1 MNAVSLAA
9 LLASIQGGV
18 YVLLALPLFL
28 RGKRFLAFLNIVS
41 ALWAA
46 SQAAY
51 WLNWLPGLQRDF
63 TARLPLYA
71 LLALAALLFV
81 YTLGGV
87 GRARR
92 APLWLALGAAWLGLV
107 LLADANPLG
116 WPDILWSGGGQT
128 LPRYNFV
135 LAALALGWSFFSAAA
150 AFVALRAYRQER
162 QPLQRNRIKY
172 LAAIITLCAAGDVL
186 FLANLWLPGGALR
199 LGGLSIAAFAAL
211 VPRLPSLRRAV
222 LRSLSYLI
230 ATGFA
235 AAGYLGV
242 ILVAQRLADFGLSL
256 AFPAAAL
263 ILAAILGVLIHP
275 LLNLAQKW
283 LDGLIAG
290 VSHDPRRILR
300 EYSESI
306 SNVLDFKLLGE
317 MVTGL
322 VGEALGA
329 QRGLLYLVERE
340 KDSNG
345 NNCYRLRNAGDPN
358 LDALLS
364 GDSLLAERLRQQRAP
379 LAQEDIFKFIALPEE
394 ERAWLDEVGIE
405 LLAPILTKEEWVGLL
420 ALGPKSSGEPYW
432 DDDRLLL
439 STLADQTAV
448 ALENARLVESLMRL
462 NAEFRRAISAL
473 NQANRNLERLER
485 TKSDF
490 ISIASHE
497 LRTPI
502 TVLSGYSQMLL
513 DDPQW
518 NKNPHY
524 AAALGGI
531 YSGAQRLHEV
541 VDSMLDMAKI
551 DNRDLQLDRQPAA
564 LAALIEGVYNELKAA
579 LSERR
584 QTFES
589 QDLDV
594 LPAVEADQDT
604 LRKVFYHLISNAIK
618 YTPDGGRITVK
629 GRSALPAPNG
639 LTVSGVE
646 IVVSDTGIGVDTRL
660 QELIFT
666 KFYQT
671 GELALHSSGKTK
683 FKGGGPGLG
692 LAIAKGIV
700 EAHGGR
706 IWVESPGRD
715 ETRCPGS
722 HFHVLLPLA
731 HSGEEKTRPL
741 SY

>member
-9 LLASIQGGV
+9 LLASIQGGS

-28 RGKRFLAFLNIVS
+28 RGKRLLAFISLIS
-41 ALWAA
+41 ALWAV

-51 WLNWLPGLQRDF
+51 WLNWLPGLQSDF
-63 TARLPLYA
+63 SARLPLYG
-71 LLALAALLFV
+71 LLALAALLLV
-81 YTLGGV
+81 YALGSLGK
-87 GRARR
+87 RR
-92 APLWLALGAAWLGLV
+92 GAALWLTLGAAWLGLA

-116 WPDILWSGGGQT
+116 WPDILLSGGGQE
-128 LPRYNFV
+128 LPRRNFV
-135 LAALALGWSFFSAAA
+135 LAALGLGWAFFSAAG
-150 AFVALRAYRQER
+150 AFAALRAYRQER

-172 LAAIITLCAAGDVL
+172 LAAVITLCAAGDALV
-186 FLANLWLPGGALR
+186 LANLWLPGGALR
-199 LGGLSIAAFAAL
+199 LVGMSVAAFAAL

-230 ATGFA
+230 TTGFA
-235 AAGYLGV
+235 AACYLGV
-242 ILVAQRLADFGLSL
+242 ILVAQRLGDFGLSL
-256 AFPAAAL
+256 PSPAAAL
-263 ILAAILGVLIHP
+263 ILAAVLGVLIHP

-300 EYSESI
+300 EYSQSI
-306 SNVLDFKLLGE
+306 SNVLDFNLLGE
-317 MVTGL
+317 LVTGL

-340 KDSNG
+340 KDTDG
-345 NNCYRLRNAGDPN
+345 NNGYRLRSAEDQN
-358 LDALLS
+358 LDVLLS
-364 GDSLLAERLRQQRAP
+364 AESALAEHLRQQRAP
-379 LAQEDIFKFIALPEE
+379 LAQEDILRFNGLPEE

-405 LLAPILTKEEWVGLL
+405 LLMPILTKEEWVGLL
-420 ALGPKSSGEPYW
+420 ALGPKHSGEPYW
-432 DDDRLLL
+432 DDDQLLL

-518 NKNPHY
+518 SKNPHY
-524 AAALGGI
+524 AATLNGI

-551 DNRDLQLDRQPAA
+551 DSRDLQLDHQPVAA
-564 LAALIEGVYNELKAA
+564 AAILQGVQNELKAA
-579 LSERR
+579 LSERS
-584 QTFES
+584 QSFEM
-589 QDLDV
+589 QEMEK
-594 LPAVEADQDT
+594 LPPIEADQDT
-604 LRKVFYHLISNAIK
+604 LRKVFYHLVSNAIK
-618 YTPDGGRITVK
+618 YTPDGGKISVR
-629 GRSALPAPNG
+629 GRSAPPSAEG
-639 LTVSGVE
+639 LSTEGVE
-646 IVVSDTGIGVDTRL
+646 IVVSDTGIGVDSRL

-692 LAIAKGIV
+692 LAIARGIV
-700 EAHGGR
+700 EAHGGK

-722 HFHVLLPLA
+722 RFHVLLPLRRK
-731 HSGEEKTRPL
+731 GEEKTRPL